1 MSNDYVKVKGS
12 PGLVRDP
19 YTNAILNTDPA
30 VLMRRKQKT
39 IAQQKEKALDDKINS
54 LEKDLSEIKE
64 LLKKLVS

>member
-1 MSNDYVKVKGS
+1 MSEYVKVKGS

-19 YTNAILNTDPA
+19 RTNAILNTDQSILA
-30 VLMRRKQKT
+30 RQKQRLNAYK
-39 IAQQKEKALDDKINS
+39 KEKALDDKINN

>member
-1 MSNDYVKVKGS
+1 MDDYVKVRGS

-19 YTNAILNTDPA
+19 RTNAILNTDQSIIA
-30 VLMRRKQKT
+30 RQKQRLNTLK
-39 IAQQKEKALDDKINS
+39 KEKALDDKINN

>member
-1 MSNDYVKVKGS
+1 MDRDYVKVKDV

-19 YTNAILNTDPA
+19 HSNAILNTDPA
-30 VLMRRKQKT
+30 ILMRRKQKAF
-39 IAQQKEKALDDKINS
+39 AQQKEKALDDKINN